1 MMTYK
6 MNQVIICPYLIRDGK
21 FFGGVVDK
29 NIKDIAK
36 IKRGNSFVSISPV
49 EVDSPQS
56 ILYGKYFWGGVLIN
70 HFGHILTESIHR
82 LYAYDDDLYDGLLF
96 SSAWFN
102 ESGIKNTTIPSFLVQ
117 ICDLFGI
124 PFNKIMVIKEPVVVE
139 QLNFAEAGAN
149 LNDKAK
155 EWYFAKLY
163 YEHKRD
169 MENLVRSLSKNYL
182 ILRLPQLFGE
192 IDPKKNTLIDFIC
205 NKVIN
210 GELININSN
219 AKRYV
224 LDVKDCVIIT
234 EKLLEYDRNNLTM
247 NIANDYCYTILEIV
261 FTIEKLLNK
270 KAIINIDNSN
280 FDNYKL
286 DLSELHNLI
295 ASEGTSLARSDYL
308 VEKLKMYISRI

>member
-56 ILYGKYFWGGVLIN
+56 ILYGKYFGGGVLIN